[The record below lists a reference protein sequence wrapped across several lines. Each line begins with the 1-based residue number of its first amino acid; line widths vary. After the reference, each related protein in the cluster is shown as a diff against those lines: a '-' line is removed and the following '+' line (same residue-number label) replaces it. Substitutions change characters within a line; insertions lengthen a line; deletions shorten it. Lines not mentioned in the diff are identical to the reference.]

1 MLCTCCFIARYGI
14 LKPPRHVGSS
24 AYSVGV
30 KQPQPPKAVA
40 VVFSRT
46 SATFSFHVH
55 LSSVGVVMYRF
66 LDMIFYEVVTIFWQ
80 FSIDF
85 IDG

>member
-1 MLCTCCFIARYGI
+1 MLCTRCFKARYGI

-24 AYSVGV
+24 ADFVGV
-30 KQPQPPKAVA
+30 KQPQLPKAVA
-40 VVFSRT
+40 FSRT
-46 SATFSFHVH
+46 SVTFRFHVH
-55 LSSVGVVMYRF
+55 LSSVGVVMYCL
-66 LDMIFYEVVTIFWQ
+66 LDMIFYEVVTIVWQ